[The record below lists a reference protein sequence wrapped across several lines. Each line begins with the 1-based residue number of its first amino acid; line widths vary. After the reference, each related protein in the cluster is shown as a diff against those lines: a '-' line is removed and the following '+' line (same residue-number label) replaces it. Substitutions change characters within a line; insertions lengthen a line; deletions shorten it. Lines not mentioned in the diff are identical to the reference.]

1 MKSHRNDLVTSVDR
15 AIEEKIATR
24 LDGTPLDVRYQ
35 GSILL
40 GTQRARFPGG
50 APDGRGPLTGSAY
63 HGGNT
68 IL

>member
-1 MKSHRNDLVTSVDR
+1 MKSHRNNLVTSVDR

-40 GTQRARFPGG
+40 GTPNVHASPVVRLMAAVR
-50 APDGRGPLTGSAY
+50 
-63 HGGNT
+63 
-68 IL
+68 

>member
-35 GSILL
+35 GSILP
-40 GTQRARFPGG
+40 GTHNVHASPVARLM
-50 APDGRGPLTGSAY
+50 AAVR
-63 HGGNT
+63 
-68 IL
+68 